1 MPEIQIPTED
11 FPMAVPPES
20 PSLPNPLQQIMADLK
35 ISGQLPGEGAVIAI
49 TNAIQAGRATMSQEN
64 RDRWDALQI
73 KIAEDTY
80 RLWRSIWERA
90 GWVPKEGEK

>member
-1 MPEIQIPTED
+1 MPEIRIEPPDELPGTESV
-11 FPMAVPPES
+11 AG
-20 PSLPNPLQQIMADLK
+20 NPLQQIMADLK
-35 ISGQLPGEGAVIAI
+35 ISGQLPGEGAVVAI
-49 TNAIQAGRATMSQEN
+49 TNAIASGRASMSQEN

>member
-1 MPEIQIPTED
+1 MPEIRIE
-11 FPMAVPPES
+11 PPDDLPGAES
-20 PSLPNPLQQIMADLK
+20 VAENPLSKIMADLK
-35 ISGQLPGEGAVIAI
+35 ISGQLPGEGAVVAI
-49 TNAIQAGRATMSQEN
+49 TNAIASGRANMSQEN